1 MTGCRDTDMAN
12 LFAPRDTLIRHLR
25 LLIDSNTLRSVESA
39 NEFAD
44 LLDGKLPFVHRAAYV
59 VYDKYS
65 NVSVQGRTQKMTQHY
80 TVYLVMR
87 HARRAEPDMEAGTVL
102 AALMAHVEGLAV
114 SDGDTHTTPGY
125 GKRFTLGTADNAFY
139 RPDGWGF
146 YPVSFTIDIINLRS
160 S

>member
-1 MTGCRDTDMAN
+1 MAN

-25 LLIDSNTLRSVESA
+25 LLIASGTLRSVESA

-44 LLDGKLPFVHRAAYV
+44 LLDGKLPLVHRAAYV

-65 NVSVQGRTQKMTQHY
+65 NVSVQSRTQKMTQHY

-87 HARRAEPDMEAGTVL
+87 HARRAEPDTEAGDALGT
-102 AALMAHVEGLAV
+102 LMAHVEGLAV
-114 SDGDTHTTPGY
+114 TDGDTHTTPGY